1 MKHRHIVDDIL
12 TSFFKMIHGSVEHEE
27 HQFVFKMS
35 TFSLDTGPESGGP
48 LVNGIT
54 NRVDGEVAGCLD
66 QGTLQR
72 VNIGGVSSCRPLFE
86 ALTTACSRVSSDPGC

>member
-1 MKHRHIVDDIL
+1 MKYRHNVDDIL
-12 TSFFKMIHGSVEHEE
+12 ISFCKMIHGSVEHEE
-27 HQFVFKMS
+27 HKSFFTMS

-48 LVNGIT
+48 LINGIT

-72 VNIGGVSSCRPLFE
+72 H
-86 ALTTACSRVSSDPGC
+86 